1 MFWSANKCILCL
13 LQLLFVVSNSE
24 RNPFNDKSF
33 IVYRPQTPVVE
44 NNGQEK
50 SGSCPI
56 VKSSATLSQFS
67 QVCRKSFRTKSLTK
81 FSSTKEFGLNVLVQ
95 RYPRMI

>member
-1 MFWSANKCILCL
+1 VNEIFCNQTNIY
-13 LQLLFVVSNSE
+13 N

-50 SGSCPI
+50 SGSCPLTR
-56 VKSSATLSQFS
+56 SAPGF
-67 QVCRKSFRTKSLTK
+67 KSFNQVLN
-81 FSSTKEFGLNVLVQ
+81 FLSS
-95 RYPRMI
+95 R